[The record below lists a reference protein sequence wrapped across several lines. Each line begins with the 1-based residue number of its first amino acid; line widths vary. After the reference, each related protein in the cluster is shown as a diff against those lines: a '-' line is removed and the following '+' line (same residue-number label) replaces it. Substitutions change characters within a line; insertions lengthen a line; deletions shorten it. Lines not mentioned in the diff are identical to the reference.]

1 MDIILS
7 KSTWPIIGWVCEIL
21 GWLINGIYI
30 VLEAIGIPN
39 IGVAII
45 LFTVIIYLLLTPI
58 QIKQQK
64 WSKMMTVIQPEL
76 QQIQKKYA
84 NKKDQASQM
93 KMSEETMA
101 LYQKYG
107 VSPTGSCL
115 PLLLQMPILMS
126 LYQVIY
132 HIPGYVGSVR
142 TIFSSLTE
150 QIMSVSGYSELMT
163 EFVSEN
169 AVRVYS
175 ASSFGETLTENNIYD
190 ILYVLKPSQWDKLAD
205 ISQFSGFADLISRTA
220 DDSTNV
226 NMFLAYNITE
236 SPMDL
241 LQRGIQAGSVV
252 LIILA
257 VLVPVLAWLTQW
269 LNYKLMPQAAMADES
284 KNKKQSGSMESSLR
298 MMNTFMPIF
307 SAFMCLSFSIGIGIY
322 WVAGAVVRSIQ
333 QIVVNRHM
341 KSLNIDELIAKNQ
354 EKANKKREKEGLPP
368 QRITQQA
375 RQNVRNIEFDE
386 TAGKETQSKKT
397 DVHETTAYYKENTE
411 YAPGSLAAK
420 ANMVRQFDEKNSKR
434 KK

>member
-1 MDIILS
+1 LDIILS

-21 GWLINGIYI
+21 GWLINGIY
-30 VLEAIGIPN
+30 VLLEAIGIPN
-39 IGVAII
+39 IGIAII
-45 LFTVIIYLLLTPI
+45 LFTIVIYALLTPT

-142 TIFSSLTE
+142 NIFSSLVD
-150 QIMSVSGYSELMT
+150 QIMNVSNYSDIMT
-163 EFVSEN
+163 TFVSEN
-169 AVRVYS
+169 QIRVYS
-175 ASSFGETLTENNIYD
+175 ALSETLTENNLYD

-205 ISQFSGFADLISRTA
+205 ISQFSGFSDLISRTA
-220 DDSTNV
+220 GGSTNV

-241 LQRGIQAGSVV
+241 LQRGMQAGSVV
-252 LIILA
+252 MIILA
-257 VLVPVLAWLTQW
+257 VLVPVLAWFTQW
-269 LNYKLMPQAAMADES
+269 LNYKLMPQSAMADD
-284 KNKKQSGSMESSLR
+284 KKKKGSMESSMR
-298 MMNTFMPIF
+298 MMNTMMPIF
-307 SAFMCLSFSIGIGIY
+307 SAVMCMTFSIGIGIY
-322 WVAGAVVRSIQ
+322 WIAGAMVRSIQ
-333 QIVVNRHM
+333 QIVINRHM
-341 KSLNIDELIAKNQ
+341 KAINIDELIAKNQ
-354 EKANKKREKEGLPP
+354 EKANKKREKAGLPP
-368 QRITQQA
+368 QKITQQA
-375 RQNVRNIEFDE
+375 RQNVRNIDFEE
-386 TAGKETQSKKT
+386 RAEKETQKNKQNVS
-397 DVHETTAYYKENTE
+397 ETTAYYKENTE

-420 ANMVRQFDEKNSKR
+420 ANMVRQFDEKNKR

>member
-21 GWLINGIYI
+21 GWLINGIY
-30 VLEAIGIPN
+30 VLLEAIGIPN
-39 IGVAII
+39 IGIAII
-45 LFTVIIYLLLTPI
+45 LFTIVIYALLTPT

-93 KMSEETMA
+93 KMNEETMA

-132 HIPGYVGSVR
+132 YIPGYVGSVR
-142 TIFSSLTE
+142 NIFSSLAD
-150 QIMSVSGYSELMT
+150 QIMNVSNYSDILKTFVENNNIRVFASV
-163 EFVSEN
+163 
-169 AVRVYS
+169 
-175 ASSFGETLTENNIYD
+175 GETLTENNIYD

-205 ISQFSGFADLISRTA
+205 ISQFSGLSDLIARTA
-220 DDSTNV
+220 EDSASV
-226 NMFLAYNITE
+226 NMFLSYNITE

-241 LQRGIQAGSVV
+241 LQRGLQAGSVV
-252 LIILA
+252 MIILA
-257 VLVPVLAWLTQW
+257 VLVPVLAWFTQW
-269 LNYKLMPQAAMADES
+269 LNYKLMPQSAMADD
-284 KNKKQSGSMESSLR
+284 KKKKGGMEASLR
-298 MMNTFMPIF
+298 MMNTYMPIV

-322 WVAGAVVRSIQ
+322 WITGALLRSIQ
-333 QIVVNRHM
+333 QIVINRHM
-341 KSLNIDELIAKNQ
+341 KAIDIDELIAKNQ
-354 EKANKKREKEGLPP
+354 EKANKKREKAGLPP
-368 QRITQQA
+368 QKITQQA
-375 RQNVRNIEFDE
+375 RQNVRNIEFE
-386 TAGKETQSKKT
+386 ERAEKETQKNQPNVS
-397 DVHETTAYYKENTE
+397 ETTAYYKENTE

-420 ANMVRQFDEKNSKR
+420 ANMVRQCDEKNKR

>member
-21 GWLINGIYI
+21 GWLINGIY
-30 VLEAIGIPN
+30 VLLEAIGIPN
-39 IGVAII
+39 IGIAII
-45 LFTVIIYLLLTPI
+45 LFTIVIYALLTPT

-93 KMSEETMA
+93 KMNEETMA

-132 HIPGYVGSVR
+132 YIPGYVGSVR
-142 TIFSSLTE
+142 NIFSSLAD
-150 QIMSVSGYSELMT
+150 QIMNVSNYSDILRT
-163 EFVSEN
+163 FVESN
-169 AVRVYS
+169 QIRVYS
-175 ASSFGETLTENNIYD
+175 SLGETITENNIYD

-205 ISQFSGFADLISRTA
+205 ISQFSGLSDLIARTA
-220 DDSTNV
+220 EDSASV
-226 NMFLAYNITE
+226 NMFLSYNITE

-241 LQRGIQAGSVV
+241 LQRGMQAGSVV
-252 LIILA
+252 MIILA
-257 VLVPVLAWLTQW
+257 VLVPVLAWFTQW
-269 LNYKLMPQAAMADES
+269 LNYKLMPQSAMADD
-284 KNKKQSGSMESSLR
+284 KKKKGGMEASLR
-298 MMNTFMPIF
+298 MMNTYMPIV

-322 WVAGAVVRSIQ
+322 WITGALLRSIQ
-333 QIVVNRHM
+333 QIVINRHM
-341 KSLNIDELIAKNQ
+341 KAIDIDELIAKNQ
-354 EKANKKREKEGLPP
+354 EKANKKREKAGLPP
-368 QRITQQA
+368 QKITQQA
-375 RQNVRNIEFDE
+375 RQNVRNIEFE
-386 TAGKETQSKKT
+386 ERAEKETQKNQPNVS
-397 DVHETTAYYKENTE
+397 ETTAYYRENTE

-420 ANMVRQFDEKNSKR
+420 ANMVRQFDEKNKR

>member
-21 GWLINGIYI
+21 GWLINGIY
-30 VLEAIGIPN
+30 VLLEAIGIPN
-39 IGVAII
+39 IGIAII
-45 LFTVIIYLLLTPI
+45 LFTIVIYALLTPT

-93 KMSEETMA
+93 KMNEETMA

-132 HIPGYVGSVR
+132 YIPGYVGSVR
-142 TIFSSLTE
+142 NIFNSLAD
-150 QIMSVSGYSELMT
+150 QIMNVSNYSDILRT
-163 EFVSEN
+163 FVESN
-169 AVRVYS
+169 QIRVYS
-175 ASSFGETLTENNIYD
+175 SLGETITENNIYD

-205 ISQFSGFADLISRTA
+205 ISQFSGLSDLIARTA
-220 DDSTNV
+220 EDSASV
-226 NMFLAYNITE
+226 NMFLSYNITE

-241 LQRGIQAGSVV
+241 LQRGMQAGSVV
-252 LIILA
+252 MIILA
-257 VLVPVLAWLTQW
+257 VLVPVLAWFTQW
-269 LNYKLMPQAAMADES
+269 LNYKLMPQSAMADD
-284 KNKKQSGSMESSLR
+284 KNKKGNMESSMR
-298 MMNTFMPIF
+298 MMNTFMPVV

-322 WVAGAVVRSIQ
+322 WITGAVVRSIQ
-333 QIVVNRHM
+333 QIVINRHM
-341 KSLNIDELIAKNQ
+341 KAIDIDELIAKNQ
-354 EKANKKREKEGLPP
+354 EKANKKREKAGLPP
-368 QRITQQA
+368 QKITQQA
-375 RQNVRNIEFDE
+375 RQNVRNIEFE
-386 TAGKETQSKKT
+386 ERAEKETQKNQPNVS
-397 DVHETTAYYKENTE
+397 ETTAYYKENTE

-420 ANMVRQFDEKNSKR
+420 ANMVRQFDEKNKR

>member
-21 GWLINGIYI
+21 GWLINGIY
-30 VLEAIGIPN
+30 VLLEAIGIPN
-39 IGVAII
+39 IGIAII
-45 LFTVIIYLLLTPI
+45 LFTIVIYALLTPT

-93 KMSEETMA
+93 KMNEETMA

-132 HIPGYVGSVR
+132 YIPGYVGSVR
-142 TIFSSLTE
+142 NIFSSLAD
-150 QIMSVSGYSELMT
+150 QIMNVSNYSDILKTFVENNNIRVFASV
-163 EFVSEN
+163 
-169 AVRVYS
+169 
-175 ASSFGETLTENNIYD
+175 GETLTENNIYD

-205 ISQFSGFADLISRTA
+205 ISQFSGLSDLIARTA
-220 DDSTNV
+220 EDSASV
-226 NMFLAYNITE
+226 NMFLSYNITE

-241 LQRGIQAGSVV
+241 LQRGLQAGSVV
-252 LIILA
+252 MIILA
-257 VLVPVLAWLTQW
+257 VLVPVLAWFTQW
-269 LNYKLMPQAAMADES
+269 LNYKLMPQSAMAED
-284 KNKKQSGSMESSLR
+284 KKKKGGMEASLR
-298 MMNTFMPIF
+298 MMNTYMPIV

-322 WVAGAVVRSIQ
+322 WITGALLRSIQ
-333 QIVVNRHM
+333 QIVINRHM
-341 KSLNIDELIAKNQ
+341 KAIDIDELIAKNQ
-354 EKANKKREKEGLPP
+354 EKANKKREKAGLPP
-368 QRITQQA
+368 QKITQQA
-375 RQNVRNIEFDE
+375 RQNVRNIEFE
-386 TAGKETQSKKT
+386 ERAEKETQKNQPNVS
-397 DVHETTAYYKENTE
+397 ETTAYYKENTE

-420 ANMVRQFDEKNSKR
+420 ANMVRQFDEKNKR

>member
-21 GWLINGIYI
+21 GWLINGIY
-30 VLEAIGIPN
+30 VLLEAIGIPN
-39 IGVAII
+39 IGIAII
-45 LFTVIIYLLLTPI
+45 LFTIVIYALLTPT

-93 KMSEETMA
+93 KMNEETMA

-132 HIPGYVGSVR
+132 YIPGYVGSVR
-142 TIFSSLTE
+142 NIFSSLAD
-150 QIMSVSGYSELMT
+150 QIMNVSNYSDILRT
-163 EFVSEN
+163 FVESN
-169 AVRVYS
+169 QIRVYS
-175 ASSFGETLTENNIYD
+175 SLGETITENNIYD

-205 ISQFSGFADLISRTA
+205 ISQFSGLSDLIARTA
-220 DDSTNV
+220 EDSASV
-226 NMFLAYNITE
+226 NMFLSYNITE

-241 LQRGIQAGSVV
+241 LQRGMQAGSVV
-252 LIILA
+252 MIILA
-257 VLVPVLAWLTQW
+257 VLVPVLAWFTQW
-269 LNYKLMPQAAMADES
+269 LNYKLMPQSAMADD
-284 KNKKQSGSMESSLR
+284 KNKKGNMESSMR
-298 MMNTFMPIF
+298 MMNTFMPVV

-322 WVAGAVVRSIQ
+322 WITGAVVRSIQ
-333 QIVVNRHM
+333 QIVINLHM
-341 KSLNIDELIAKNQ
+341 KAIDIDELIAKNQ
-354 EKANKKREKEGLPP
+354 EKANKKREKAGLPP
-368 QRITQQA
+368 QKITQQA
-375 RQNVRNIEFDE
+375 RQNVRNIEFE
-386 TAGKETQSKKT
+386 ERAEKETQKNQPNVS
-397 DVHETTAYYKENTE
+397 ETTAYYRENTE

-420 ANMVRQFDEKNSKR
+420 ANMVRQFDEKNKR

>member
-45 LFTVIIYLLLTPI
+45 LFTIIIYLLLTPI

-132 HIPGYVGSVR
+132 YIPGYVGSVR
-142 TIFSSLTE
+142 NIFSSLAD
-150 QIMSVSGYSELMT
+150 QIMNVSNYSDILKTFVENNNIRVFASV
-163 EFVSEN
+163 
-169 AVRVYS
+169 
-175 ASSFGETLTENNIYD
+175 GETLTENNIYD

-205 ISQFSGFADLISRTA
+205 ISQFSGLSDLIARTA
-220 DDSTNV
+220 EDSASV
-226 NMFLAYNITE
+226 NMFLSYNITE

-241 LQRGIQAGSVV
+241 LQRGLQAGSVV
-252 LIILA
+252 MIILA
-257 VLVPVLAWLTQW
+257 VLVPVLAWFTQW
-269 LNYKLMPQAAMADES
+269 LNYKLMPQSAMADD
-284 KNKKQSGSMESSLR
+284 KKKKGGMEASLR
-298 MMNTFMPIF
+298 MMNTYMPIV

-322 WVAGAVVRSIQ
+322 WITGALLRSIQ
-333 QIVVNRHM
+333 QIVINRHM
-341 KSLNIDELIAKNQ
+341 KAIDIDELIAKNQ
-354 EKANKKREKEGLPP
+354 EKANKKREKAGLPP
-368 QRITQQA
+368 QKITQQA
-375 RQNVRNIEFDE
+375 RQNVRNIEFE
-386 TAGKETQSKKT
+386 ERTEKETQKNQPNVS
-397 DVHETTAYYKENTE
+397 ETTAYYKENTE

-420 ANMVRQFDEKNSKR
+420 ANMVRQFDEKNKR

>member
-1 MDIILS
+1 MNIILS

-21 GWLINGIYI
+21 GWLINGIY
-30 VLEAIGIPN
+30 VLLEAIGIPN
-39 IGVAII
+39 IGIAII
-45 LFTVIIYLLLTPI
+45 LFTIVIYALLTPT

-93 KMSEETMA
+93 KMNEETMA

-132 HIPGYVGSVR
+132 YIPGYVGSVR
-142 TIFSSLTE
+142 NIFSSLAD
-150 QIMSVSGYSELMT
+150 QIMNVSNYSDILKTFVENNNIRVFASV
-163 EFVSEN
+163 
-169 AVRVYS
+169 
-175 ASSFGETLTENNIYD
+175 GETLTENNIYD

-205 ISQFSGFADLISRTA
+205 ISQFSGLSDLIARTA
-220 DDSTNV
+220 EDSASV
-226 NMFLAYNITE
+226 NMFLSYNITE

-241 LQRGIQAGSVV
+241 LQRGLQAGSVV
-252 LIILA
+252 MIILA
-257 VLVPVLAWLTQW
+257 VLVPVLAWFTQW
-269 LNYKLMPQAAMADES
+269 LNYKLMPQSAMADD
-284 KNKKQSGSMESSLR
+284 KKKKGGMEASLR
-298 MMNTFMPIF
+298 MMNTYMPIV

-322 WVAGAVVRSIQ
+322 WITGALLRSIQ
-333 QIVVNRHM
+333 QIVINRHM
-341 KSLNIDELIAKNQ
+341 KAIDIDELIAKNQ
-354 EKANKKREKEGLPP
+354 EKANKKREKAGLPP
-368 QRITQQA
+368 QKITQQA
-375 RQNVRNIEFDE
+375 RQNVRNIEFE
-386 TAGKETQSKKT
+386 ERTEKETQKNQPNVS
-397 DVHETTAYYKENTE
+397 ETTAYYKENTE

-420 ANMVRQFDEKNSKR
+420 ANMVRQFDEKNKR

>member
-21 GWLINGIYI
+21 GWLINGIY
-30 VLEAIGIPN
+30 VLLEAIGIPN
-39 IGVAII
+39 IGIAII
-45 LFTVIIYLLLTPI
+45 LFTIVIYALLTPT

-93 KMSEETMA
+93 KMNEETMA

-132 HIPGYVGSVR
+132 YIPGYVGSVR
-142 TIFSSLTE
+142 NIFSSLAD
-150 QIMSVSGYSELMT
+150 QIMNVSNYSDILKTFVENNNIRVFASV
-163 EFVSEN
+163 
-169 AVRVYS
+169 
-175 ASSFGETLTENNIYD
+175 GETLTENNIYD

-205 ISQFSGFADLISRTA
+205 ISQFSGLSDLIARTA
-220 DDSTNV
+220 EDSASV
-226 NMFLAYNITE
+226 NMFLSYNITE

-241 LQRGIQAGSVV
+241 LQRGLQAGSVV
-252 LIILA
+252 MIILA
-257 VLVPVLAWLTQW
+257 VLVPVLAWFTQW
-269 LNYKLMPQAAMADES
+269 LNYKLMPQSAMEDD
-284 KNKKQSGSMESSLR
+284 KKKKGGMEASLR
-298 MMNTFMPIF
+298 MMNTYMPIV

-322 WVAGAVVRSIQ
+322 WITGALLRSIQ
-333 QIVVNRHM
+333 QIVINRHM
-341 KSLNIDELIAKNQ
+341 KAIDIDELIAKNQ
-354 EKANKKREKEGLPP
+354 EKANKKREKAGLPP
-368 QRITQQA
+368 QKITQQA
-375 RQNVRNIEFDE
+375 RQNVRNIEFE
-386 TAGKETQSKKT
+386 ERAEKETQKNQPNVS
-397 DVHETTAYYKENTE
+397 ETTAYYKENTE

-420 ANMVRQFDEKNSKR
+420 ANMVRQFDEKNKR

>member
-21 GWLINGIYI
+21 GWLINGIY
-30 VLEAIGIPN
+30 VLLEAIGIPN
-39 IGVAII
+39 IGIAII
-45 LFTVIIYLLLTPI
+45 LFTIVIYALLTPT

-93 KMSEETMA
+93 KMNEETMA

-132 HIPGYVGSVR
+132 YIPGYVGSVR
-142 TIFSSLTE
+142 NIFSSLAD
-150 QIMSVSGYSELMT
+150 QIMNVSNYSDILKTFVENNNIRVFASV
-163 EFVSEN
+163 
-169 AVRVYS
+169 
-175 ASSFGETLTENNIYD
+175 GETLTENNIYD

-205 ISQFSGFADLISRTA
+205 ISQFSGLSDLIARTA
-220 DDSTNV
+220 EDSASV
-226 NMFLAYNITE
+226 NMFLSYNITE

-241 LQRGIQAGSVV
+241 LQRGLQAGSVV
-252 LIILA
+252 MIILA
-257 VLVPVLAWLTQW
+257 VLVPVLAWFTQW
-269 LNYKLMPQAAMADES
+269 LNYKLMPQSAMADD
-284 KNKKQSGSMESSLR
+284 KKKKGGMEASLR
-298 MMNTFMPIF
+298 MMNTYMPIV

-322 WVAGAVVRSIQ
+322 WITGALLRSIQ
-333 QIVVNRHM
+333 QIVINRHM
-341 KSLNIDELIAKNQ
+341 KAIDIDELIAKNQ
-354 EKANKKREKEGLPP
+354 EKANKKREKAGLPP
-368 QRITQQA
+368 QKITQQA
-375 RQNVRNIEFDE
+375 RQNVRNIEFE
-386 TAGKETQSKKT
+386 ERAEKETQKNQPNVS
-397 DVHETTAYYKENTE
+397 ETTAYYKENTE

-420 ANMVRQFDEKNSKR
+420 ANMVRQFDEKNQR

>member
-21 GWLINGIYI
+21 GWLINGIY
-30 VLEAIGIPN
+30 VLLEAIGIPN
-39 IGVAII
+39 IGIAII
-45 LFTVIIYLLLTPI
+45 LFTIVIYALLTPT

-93 KMSEETMA
+93 KMNEETMA

-132 HIPGYVGSVR
+132 YIPGYVGSVR
-142 TIFSSLTE
+142 NIFSSLAD
-150 QIMSVSGYSELMT
+150 QIMNVSNYSDILKTFVENNNIRVFASV
-163 EFVSEN
+163 
-169 AVRVYS
+169 
-175 ASSFGETLTENNIYD
+175 GETLTENNIYD

-205 ISQFSGFADLISRTA
+205 ISQFSGLSDLIARTA
-220 DDSTNV
+220 EDSASV
-226 NMFLAYNITE
+226 NMFLSYNITE

-241 LQRGIQAGSVV
+241 LQRGLQAGSVV
-252 LIILA
+252 MIILA
-257 VLVPVLAWLTQW
+257 VLVPVLAWFTQW
-269 LNYKLMPQAAMADES
+269 LNYKLMPQSAMADD
-284 KNKKQSGSMESSLR
+284 KKKKGGMEASLR
-298 MMNTFMPIF
+298 MMNTYMPIV

-322 WVAGAVVRSIQ
+322 WITGALLRSIK
-333 QIVVNRHM
+333 QIVINRHM
-341 KSLNIDELIAKNQ
+341 KAIDIDELIAKNQ
-354 EKANKKREKEGLPP
+354 EKANKKREKAGLPP
-368 QRITQQA
+368 QKITQQA
-375 RQNVRNIEFDE
+375 RQNVRNIEFE
-386 TAGKETQSKKT
+386 ERAEKETQKNQPNVS
-397 DVHETTAYYKENTE
+397 ETTAYYKENTE

-420 ANMVRQFDEKNSKR
+420 ANMVRQFDEKNKR

>member
-21 GWLINGIYI
+21 GWLINGIY
-30 VLEAIGIPN
+30 VLLEAIGIPN
-39 IGVAII
+39 IGIAII
-45 LFTVIIYLLLTPI
+45 LFTIVIYALLTPT

-93 KMSEETMA
+93 KMNEETMA

-132 HIPGYVGSVR
+132 YIPGYVGSVR
-142 TIFSSLTE
+142 NIFSSLAD
-150 QIMSVSGYSELMT
+150 QIMNVSNYSDILKTFVENNNIRVFASV
-163 EFVSEN
+163 
-169 AVRVYS
+169 
-175 ASSFGETLTENNIYD
+175 GETLTENNIYD

-205 ISQFSGFADLISRTA
+205 ISQFSGLSDLIARTA
-220 DDSTNV
+220 EDSASV
-226 NMFLAYNITE
+226 NMFLSYNITE

-241 LQRGIQAGSVV
+241 LQRGLQAGSVV
-252 LIILA
+252 MIILA
-257 VLVPVLAWLTQW
+257 VLVPVLAWFTQW
-269 LNYKLMPQAAMADES
+269 LNYKLMPQSAMADD
-284 KNKKQSGSMESSLR
+284 KKKKGGMEASLR
-298 MMNTFMPIF
+298 MMNTYMPIV

-322 WVAGAVVRSIQ
+322 WITGALLRSIQ
-333 QIVVNRHM
+333 QIVINRHM
-341 KSLNIDELIAKNQ
+341 KAIDIDELIAKNQ
-354 EKANKKREKEGLPP
+354 EKADKKREKAGLPP
-368 QRITQQA
+368 QKITQQA
-375 RQNVRNIEFDE
+375 RQNVRNIEFE
-386 TAGKETQSKKT
+386 ERAEKETQKNQPNVS
-397 DVHETTAYYKENTE
+397 ETTAYYKENTE

-420 ANMVRQFDEKNSKR
+420 ANMVRQFDEKNKR

>member
-21 GWLINGIYI
+21 GWLINGIY
-30 VLEAIGIPN
+30 VLLEAIGIPN
-39 IGVAII
+39 IGIAII
-45 LFTVIIYLLLTPI
+45 LFTIVIYALLTPT

-93 KMSEETMA
+93 KMNEETMA

-132 HIPGYVGSVR
+132 YIPGYVGSVR
-142 TIFSSLTE
+142 NIFNSLAD
-150 QIMSVSGYSELMT
+150 QIMNVSNYSDILKTFVENNNIRVFASV
-163 EFVSEN
+163 
-169 AVRVYS
+169 
-175 ASSFGETLTENNIYD
+175 GETLTENNIYD

-205 ISQFSGFADLISRTA
+205 ISQFSGLSDLIARTA
-220 DDSTNV
+220 EDSASV
-226 NMFLAYNITE
+226 NMFLSYNITE

-241 LQRGIQAGSVV
+241 LQRGMQAGSVV
-252 LIILA
+252 MIILA
-257 VLVPVLAWLTQW
+257 VLVPVLAWFTQW
-269 LNYKLMPQAAMADES
+269 LNYKLMPQSAMADD
-284 KNKKQSGSMESSLR
+284 KNKKGNMESSMR
-298 MMNTFMPIF
+298 MMNTFMPVV

-322 WVAGAVVRSIQ
+322 WITGAVVRSIQ
-333 QIVVNRHM
+333 QIVINRHM
-341 KSLNIDELIAKNQ
+341 KAIDIDELIAKNQ
-354 EKANKKREKEGLPP
+354 EKANKKREKAGLPP
-368 QRITQQA
+368 QKITQQA
-375 RQNVRNIEFDE
+375 RQNVRNIEFE
-386 TAGKETQSKKT
+386 ERAEKETQKNQPNVS
-397 DVHETTAYYKENTE
+397 ETTAYYKENTE

-420 ANMVRQFDEKNSKR
+420 ANMVRQFDEKNKR

>member
-21 GWLINGIYI
+21 GWLINGIY
-30 VLEAIGIPN
+30 VLLEAIGIPN
-39 IGVAII
+39 IGIAII
-45 LFTVIIYLLLTPI
+45 LFTIVIYALLTPT

-93 KMSEETMA
+93 KMNEETMA

-126 LYQVIY
+126 LYQVSY
-132 HIPGYVGSVR
+132 YIPGYVGSVR
-142 TIFSSLTE
+142 NIFSSLAD
-150 QIMSVSGYSELMT
+150 QIMNVSNYSDILKTFVENNNIRVFASV
-163 EFVSEN
+163 
-169 AVRVYS
+169 
-175 ASSFGETLTENNIYD
+175 GETLTENNIYD

-205 ISQFSGFADLISRTA
+205 ISQFSGLSDLIARTA
-220 DDSTNV
+220 EDSASV
-226 NMFLAYNITE
+226 NMFLSYNITE

-241 LQRGIQAGSVV
+241 LQRGLQAGSVV
-252 LIILA
+252 MIILA
-257 VLVPVLAWLTQW
+257 VLVPVLAWFTQW
-269 LNYKLMPQAAMADES
+269 LNYKLMPQSAMADD
-284 KNKKQSGSMESSLR
+284 KKKKGGMEASLR
-298 MMNTFMPIF
+298 MMNTYMPIV

-322 WVAGAVVRSIQ
+322 WITGALLRSIQ
-333 QIVVNRHM
+333 QIVINRHM
-341 KSLNIDELIAKNQ
+341 KAIDIDELIAKNQ
-354 EKANKKREKEGLPP
+354 EKANKKREKAGLPP
-368 QRITQQA
+368 QKITQQA
-375 RQNVRNIEFDE
+375 RQNVRNIEFE
-386 TAGKETQSKKT
+386 ERAEKETQKNQPNVS
-397 DVHETTAYYKENTE
+397 ETTAYYKENTE

-420 ANMVRQFDEKNSKR
+420 ANMVRQFDEKNKR

>member
-21 GWLINGIYI
+21 GWLINGIY
-30 VLEAIGIPN
+30 VLLEAIGIPN
-39 IGVAII
+39 IGIAII
-45 LFTVIIYLLLTPI
+45 LFTIVIYALLTPT

-93 KMSEETMA
+93 KMNEETMA

-132 HIPGYVGSVR
+132 YIPGYVGSVR
-142 TIFSSLTE
+142 NIFSSLAD
-150 QIMSVSGYSELMT
+150 QIMNVSNYSDILRT
-163 EFVSEN
+163 FVESN
-169 AVRVYS
+169 QIRVYS
-175 ASSFGETLTENNIYD
+175 SLGETITENNIYD

-205 ISQFSGFADLISRTA
+205 ISQFSGLSDLIARTA
-220 DDSTNV
+220 EDSASV
-226 NMFLAYNITE
+226 NMFLSYNITE

-241 LQRGIQAGSVV
+241 LQRGLQAGSVV
-252 LIILA
+252 MIILA
-257 VLVPVLAWLTQW
+257 VLVPVLAWFTQW
-269 LNYKLMPQAAMADES
+269 LNYKLMPQSAMADD
-284 KNKKQSGSMESSLR
+284 KNKKGNMESSMR
-298 MMNTFMPIF
+298 MMNTFMPVV

-322 WVAGAVVRSIQ
+322 WITGAVVRSIQ
-333 QIVVNRHM
+333 QIVINRHM
-341 KSLNIDELIAKNQ
+341 KAIDIDELIAKNQ
-354 EKANKKREKEGLPP
+354 EKANKKREKAGLPP
-368 QRITQQA
+368 QKITQQA
-375 RQNVRNIEFDE
+375 RQNVRNIEFE
-386 TAGKETQSKKT
+386 ERAEKETQKNQPNVS
-397 DVHETTAYYKENTE
+397 DTTAYYKENTE

-420 ANMVRQFDEKNSKR
+420 ANMVRQFDEKNKR

>member
-21 GWLINGIYI
+21 GWLINGIY
-30 VLEAIGIPN
+30 VLLEAIGIPN
-39 IGVAII
+39 IGIAII
-45 LFTVIIYLLLTPI
+45 LFTIVIYALLTPT

-93 KMSEETMA
+93 KMNEETMA

-132 HIPGYVGSVR
+132 YIPGYVGSVR
-142 TIFSSLTE
+142 NIFSSLAD
-150 QIMSVSGYSELMT
+150 QIMNVSNYSDILKTFVENNNIRVFASV
-163 EFVSEN
+163 
-169 AVRVYS
+169 
-175 ASSFGETLTENNIYD
+175 GETLTENNIYD

-205 ISQFSGFADLISRTA
+205 ISQFSGLSDLIARTA
-220 DDSTNV
+220 EDSASV
-226 NMFLAYNITE
+226 NMFLSYNITE

-241 LQRGIQAGSVV
+241 LQRGLQAGSVV
-252 LIILA
+252 MIILA
-257 VLVPVLAWLTQW
+257 VLVPVLAWFTQW
-269 LNYKLMPQAAMADES
+269 LNYKLMPQSAMADD
-284 KNKKQSGSMESSLR
+284 KKKKGGMEASLR
-298 MMNTFMPIF
+298 MMNTYMPIV

-322 WVAGAVVRSIQ
+322 WITGALLRSIQ
-333 QIVVNRHM
+333 QIVINRHM
-341 KSLNIDELIAKNQ
+341 KAIDIDELIAKNQ
-354 EKANKKREKEGLPP
+354 EKANKKREKAGLPP
-368 QRITQQA
+368 QKITQQA
-375 RQNVRNIEFDE
+375 RQNVRNIEFE
-386 TAGKETQSKKT
+386 ERAEKETQKNQPNVS
-397 DVHETTAYYKENTE
+397 ETTAYYKENTE

>member
-1 MDIILS
+1 LDIILS

-21 GWLINGIYI
+21 GWLINGIY
-30 VLEAIGIPN
+30 VLLEAIGIPN
-39 IGVAII
+39 IGIAII
-45 LFTVIIYLLLTPI
+45 LFTIVIYALLTPT

-93 KMSEETMA
+93 KMNEETMA

-132 HIPGYVGSVR
+132 YIPGYVGSVR
-142 TIFSSLTE
+142 NIFSSLAD
-150 QIMSVSGYSELMT
+150 QIMNVSNYSDILKTFVENNNIRVFASV
-163 EFVSEN
+163 
-169 AVRVYS
+169 
-175 ASSFGETLTENNIYD
+175 GETLTENNIYD

-205 ISQFSGFADLISRTA
+205 ISQFSGLSDLIARTA
-220 DDSTNV
+220 EDSASV
-226 NMFLAYNITE
+226 NMFLSYNITE

-241 LQRGIQAGSVV
+241 LQRGLQAGSVV
-252 LIILA
+252 MIILA
-257 VLVPVLAWLTQW
+257 VLVPVLAWFTQW
-269 LNYKLMPQAAMADES
+269 LNYKLMPQSAMADD
-284 KNKKQSGSMESSLR
+284 KKKKGGMEASLR
-298 MMNTFMPIF
+298 MMNTYMPIV

-322 WVAGAVVRSIQ
+322 WITGALLRSIQ
-333 QIVVNRHM
+333 QIVINRHM
-341 KSLNIDELIAKNQ
+341 KAIDIDELIAKNQ
-354 EKANKKREKEGLPP
+354 EKANKKREKAGLPP
-368 QRITQQA
+368 QKITQQA
-375 RQNVRNIEFDE
+375 RQNVRNIEFE
-386 TAGKETQSKKT
+386 ERAEKETQKNQPNVS
-397 DVHETTAYYKENTE
+397 ETTAYYKENTE

-420 ANMVRQFDEKNSKR
+420 ANMVRQFDEKNKR

>member
-21 GWLINGIYI
+21 GWLINGIY
-30 VLEAIGIPN
+30 VLLEAIGIPN
-39 IGVAII
+39 IGIAII
-45 LFTVIIYLLLTPI
+45 LFTIVIYALLTPT

-93 KMSEETMA
+93 KMNEETMA

-132 HIPGYVGSVR
+132 YIPGYVGSVR
-142 TIFSSLTE
+142 NIFSSLAD
-150 QIMSVSGYSELMT
+150 QIMNVSNYSDILKT
-163 EFVSEN
+163 FVEN
-169 AVRVYS
+169 NKIHVFA
-175 ASSFGETLTENNIYD
+175 SFGETLTENNIYD

-205 ISQFSGFADLISRTA
+205 ISQFSGLSDLIARTA
-220 DDSTNV
+220 EDSASV
-226 NMFLAYNITE
+226 NMFLSYNITE

-241 LQRGIQAGSVV
+241 LQRGLQAGSVV
-252 LIILA
+252 MIILA
-257 VLVPVLAWLTQW
+257 VLVPVLAWFTQW
-269 LNYKLMPQAAMADES
+269 LNYKLMPQSAMADD
-284 KNKKQSGSMESSLR
+284 KKKKGGMEASLR
-298 MMNTFMPIF
+298 MMNTYMPIV

-322 WVAGAVVRSIQ
+322 WITGALLRSIQ
-333 QIVVNRHM
+333 QIVINRHM
-341 KSLNIDELIAKNQ
+341 KAIDIDELIAKNQ
-354 EKANKKREKEGLPP
+354 EKANKKREKAGLSP
-368 QRITQQA
+368 QKITQQA
-375 RQNVRNIEFDE
+375 RQNVRNIEFE
-386 TAGKETQSKKT
+386 ERAEKETQKNQPNVS
-397 DVHETTAYYKENTE
+397 ETTAYYKENTE

-420 ANMVRQFDEKNSKR
+420 ANMVRQFDEKNKR

>member
-21 GWLINGIYI
+21 GWLINGIY
-30 VLEAIGIPN
+30 VLLEAIGIPN
-39 IGVAII
+39 IGIAII
-45 LFTVIIYLLLTPI
+45 LFTIVIYALLTPT

-93 KMSEETMA
+93 KMNEETMA

-132 HIPGYVGSVR
+132 YIPGYVGSVR
-142 TIFSSLTE
+142 NIFSSLAD
-150 QIMSVSGYSELMT
+150 QIMNVSNYSDIVKTFVENNNIRVFASV
-163 EFVSEN
+163 
-169 AVRVYS
+169 
-175 ASSFGETLTENNIYD
+175 GETLTENNIYD

-205 ISQFSGFADLISRTA
+205 ISQFSGLSDLIARTA
-220 DDSTNV
+220 EDSASV
-226 NMFLAYNITE
+226 NMFLSYNITE

-241 LQRGIQAGSVV
+241 LQRGLQAGSVV
-252 LIILA
+252 MIILA
-257 VLVPVLAWLTQW
+257 VLVPVLAWFTQW
-269 LNYKLMPQAAMADES
+269 LNYKLMPQSAMADD
-284 KNKKQSGSMESSLR
+284 KKKKGGMEASLR
-298 MMNTFMPIF
+298 MMNTYMPIV

-322 WVAGAVVRSIQ
+322 WITGALLRSIQ
-333 QIVVNRHM
+333 QIVINRHM
-341 KSLNIDELIAKNQ
+341 KAIDIDELIAKNQ
-354 EKANKKREKEGLPP
+354 EKANKKREKAGLPP
-368 QRITQQA
+368 QKITQQA
-375 RQNVRNIEFDE
+375 RQNVRNIEFE
-386 TAGKETQSKKT
+386 ERAEKETQKNQPNVS
-397 DVHETTAYYKENTE
+397 ETTAYYKENTE

-420 ANMVRQFDEKNSKR
+420 ANMVRQFDEKNKR

>member
-21 GWLINGIYI
+21 GWLINGIY
-30 VLEAIGIPN
+30 VLLEAIGIPN
-39 IGVAII
+39 IGIAII
-45 LFTVIIYLLLTPI
+45 LFTIVIYALLTPT

-93 KMSEETMA
+93 KMNEETMA

-132 HIPGYVGSVR
+132 YIPGYVGSVR
-142 TIFSSLTE
+142 NIFSSLAD
-150 QIMSVSGYSELMT
+150 QIMNVSNYSDILRT
-163 EFVSEN
+163 FVESN
-169 AVRVYS
+169 QIRVYS
-175 ASSFGETLTENNIYD
+175 SLGETITENNIYD

-205 ISQFSGFADLISRTA
+205 ISQFSGLSDLIARTA
-220 DDSTNV
+220 EDSASV
-226 NMFLAYNITE
+226 NMFLSYNITE

-241 LQRGIQAGSVV
+241 LQRGMQAGSVV
-252 LIILA
+252 MIILA
-257 VLVPVLAWLTQW
+257 VLVPVLAWFTQW
-269 LNYKLMPQAAMADES
+269 LNYKLMPQSAMADD
-284 KNKKQSGSMESSLR
+284 KNKKGNMESSMR
-298 MMNTFMPIF
+298 MMNTFMPVV

-322 WVAGAVVRSIQ
+322 WITGAVVRSIQ
-333 QIVVNRHM
+333 QIVINRHM
-341 KSLNIDELIAKNQ
+341 KAIDIDELIAKNQ
-354 EKANKKREKEGLPP
+354 EKANKKREIAGLPP
-368 QRITQQA
+368 QKITQQA
-375 RQNVRNIEFDE
+375 RQNVRNIEFE
-386 TAGKETQSKKT
+386 ERAEKETQKNQPNVS
-397 DVHETTAYYKENTE
+397 ETTAYYKENTE

-420 ANMVRQFDEKNSKR
+420 ANMVRQFDEKNKR

>member
-21 GWLINGIYI
+21 GWLNNGIY
-30 VLEAIGIPN
+30 VLLEAIGIPN
-39 IGVAII
+39 IGIAII
-45 LFTVIIYLLLTPI
+45 LFTIVIYALLTPT

-93 KMSEETMA
+93 KMNEETMA

-132 HIPGYVGSVR
+132 YIPGYVGSVR
-142 TIFSSLTE
+142 NIFSSLAD
-150 QIMSVSGYSELMT
+150 QIMNVSNYSDILKTFVENNNIRVFASV
-163 EFVSEN
+163 
-169 AVRVYS
+169 
-175 ASSFGETLTENNIYD
+175 GETLTENNIYD

-205 ISQFSGFADLISRTA
+205 ISQFSGLSDLIARTA
-220 DDSTNV
+220 EDSASV
-226 NMFLAYNITE
+226 NMFLSYNITE

-241 LQRGIQAGSVV
+241 LQRGLQAGSVV
-252 LIILA
+252 MIILA
-257 VLVPVLAWLTQW
+257 VLVPVLAWFTQW
-269 LNYKLMPQAAMADES
+269 LNYKLMPQSAMADD
-284 KNKKQSGSMESSLR
+284 KKKKGGMEASLR
-298 MMNTFMPIF
+298 MMNTYMPIV

-322 WVAGAVVRSIQ
+322 WITGALLRSIQ
-333 QIVVNRHM
+333 QIVINRHM
-341 KSLNIDELIAKNQ
+341 KAIDIDELIAKNQ
-354 EKANKKREKEGLPP
+354 EKANKKREKAGLPP
-368 QRITQQA
+368 QKITQQA
-375 RQNVRNIEFDE
+375 RQNVRNIEFE
-386 TAGKETQSKKT
+386 ERAEKETQKNQPNVS
-397 DVHETTAYYKENTE
+397 ETTAYYRENTE

-420 ANMVRQFDEKNSKR
+420 ANMVRQFDEKNKR

>member
-21 GWLINGIYI
+21 GWLINGIY
-30 VLEAIGIPN
+30 VLLEAIGIPN
-39 IGVAII
+39 IGIAII
-45 LFTVIIYLLLTPI
+45 LFTIVIYALLTPT

-93 KMSEETMA
+93 KMNEETMA

-132 HIPGYVGSVR
+132 YIPGYVGSVR
-142 TIFSSLTE
+142 NIFSSLAD
-150 QIMSVSGYSELMT
+150 QIMNVSNYSDILKTFVENNNIRVFASV
-163 EFVSEN
+163 
-169 AVRVYS
+169 
-175 ASSFGETLTENNIYD
+175 GETLTENNIYD

-205 ISQFSGFADLISRTA
+205 ISQFSGLSDLIARTA
-220 DDSTNV
+220 EDSASV
-226 NMFLAYNITE
+226 NMFLSYNITE

-241 LQRGIQAGSVV
+241 LQRGLQAGSVV
-252 LIILA
+252 MIILA
-257 VLVPVLAWLTQW
+257 VLVPVLAWFTQW
-269 LNYKLMPQAAMADES
+269 LNYKLMPQSAMADD
-284 KNKKQSGSMESSLR
+284 KKKKGGMEASLR
-298 MMNTFMPIF
+298 MMNTYMPIV

-322 WVAGAVVRSIQ
+322 WITGALLRSIQ
-333 QIVVNRHM
+333 QIVINRHM
-341 KSLNIDELIAKNQ
+341 KAIDIDELIAKNQ
-354 EKANKKREKEGLPP
+354 EKANKKREKAGLPP
-368 QRITQQA
+368 QKITQQA
-375 RQNVRNIEFDE
+375 RQNVRNIEFE
-386 TAGKETQSKKT
+386 ERAEKETQKNQPNVS
-397 DVHETTAYYKENTE
+397 ETMAYYKENTE

-420 ANMVRQFDEKNSKR
+420 ANMVRQFDEKNKR

>member
-21 GWLINGIYI
+21 GWLINGIY
-30 VLEAIGIPN
+30 VLLEAIGIPN
-39 IGVAII
+39 IGIAII
-45 LFTVIIYLLLTPI
+45 LFTIVIYALLTPT

-93 KMSEETMA
+93 KMNEETMA

-132 HIPGYVGSVR
+132 YIPGYVRSVR
-142 TIFSSLTE
+142 NIFSSLAD
-150 QIMSVSGYSELMT
+150 QIMNVSNYSDILKTFVENNNIRVFASV
-163 EFVSEN
+163 
-169 AVRVYS
+169 
-175 ASSFGETLTENNIYD
+175 GETLTENNIYD

-205 ISQFSGFADLISRTA
+205 ISQFSGLSDLIARTA
-220 DDSTNV
+220 EDSASV
-226 NMFLAYNITE
+226 NMFLSYNITE

-241 LQRGIQAGSVV
+241 LQRGLQAGSVV
-252 LIILA
+252 MIILA
-257 VLVPVLAWLTQW
+257 VLVPVLAWFTQW
-269 LNYKLMPQAAMADES
+269 LNYKLMPQSAMADD
-284 KNKKQSGSMESSLR
+284 KKKKGGMEASLR
-298 MMNTFMPIF
+298 MMNTYMPIV

-322 WVAGAVVRSIQ
+322 WITGALLRSIQ
-333 QIVVNRHM
+333 QIVINRHM
-341 KSLNIDELIAKNQ
+341 KAIDIDELIAKNQ
-354 EKANKKREKEGLPP
+354 EKANKKREKAGLPP
-368 QRITQQA
+368 QKITQQA
-375 RQNVRNIEFDE
+375 RQNVRNIEFE
-386 TAGKETQSKKT
+386 ERAEKETQKNQPNVS
-397 DVHETTAYYKENTE
+397 ETTAYYKENTE

-420 ANMVRQFDEKNSKR
+420 ANMVRQFDEKNKR

>member
-30 VLEAIGIPN
+30 LLEKVGIPN
-39 IGVAII
+39 IGITII
-45 LFTVIIYLLLTPI
+45 LFTIVIYGLLTPI

-64 WSKMMTVIQPEL
+64 WSKMMAVIQPEL

-115 PLLLQMPILMS
+115 PLFLQMPILMS

-132 HIPGYVGSVR
+132 HIPGYIGSVR
-142 TIFSSLTE
+142 TIFGSLVE
-150 QIMSVSGYSELMT
+150 QIMGVANYSEILTQFIMDNKVT
-163 EFVSEN
+163 L
-169 AVRVYS
+169 YTKL
-175 ASSFGETLTENNIYD
+175 GETLTDKNIYD
-190 ILYVLKPSQWDKLAD
+190 ILYVLKPAQWTELGE
-205 ISQFSGFADLISRTA
+205 ISQFAGFTDMIAKTA
-220 DDSTNV
+220 TDSTKV

-241 LQRGIQAGSVV
+241 LRRGMDAGSAL
-252 LIILA
+252 LIFLAILI
-257 VLVPVLAWLTQW
+257 PVLAWFTQW
-269 LNYKLMPQAAMADES
+269 LNYKLMPQTAATENSNS
-284 KNKKQSGSMESSLR
+284 KAGNMESSMK
-298 MMNTFMPIF
+298 MMNTTMPIF
-307 SAFMCLSFSIGIGIY
+307 SAFMCFSFSIGIGIY
-322 WVAGAVVRSIQ
+322 WVIGAVVRSIQ
-333 QIVVNRHM
+333 QIVINRHM
-341 KSLNIDELIAKNQ
+341 KKIDLDDLIAKNQ
-354 EKANKKREKEGLPP
+354 EKMQQKREKAGLPP
-368 QRITQQA
+368 QKIMQQA
-375 RQNVRNIEFDE
+375 TQNVRNLEADKYAY
-386 TAGKETQSKKT
+386 TADKQGQA
-397 DVHETTAYYKENTE
+397 DVQETTEYYRENTE

-420 ANMVRQFDEKNSKR
+420 ANMVRQFDEKNNKR

>member
-21 GWLINGIYI
+21 GWLINGIY
-30 VLEAIGIPN
+30 VLLEAIGIPN
-39 IGVAII
+39 IGIAII
-45 LFTVIIYLLLTPI
+45 LFTIVIYALLTPT

-93 KMSEETMA
+93 KMNEETMA

-132 HIPGYVGSVR
+132 YIPGYVGSVR
-142 TIFSSLTE
+142 NIFSSLAD
-150 QIMSVSGYSELMT
+150 QIMNVSNYSDILKTFVENNNIRVFASV
-163 EFVSEN
+163 
-169 AVRVYS
+169 
-175 ASSFGETLTENNIYD
+175 GETLTENNIYD

-205 ISQFSGFADLISRTA
+205 ISQFSGLSDLITRTA
-220 DDSTNV
+220 EDSASV
-226 NMFLAYNITE
+226 NMFLSYNITE

-241 LQRGIQAGSVV
+241 LQRGLQAGSVV
-252 LIILA
+252 MIILA
-257 VLVPVLAWLTQW
+257 VLVPVLAWFTQW
-269 LNYKLMPQAAMADES
+269 LNYKLMPQSAMADD
-284 KNKKQSGSMESSLR
+284 KKKKGGMEASLR
-298 MMNTFMPIF
+298 MMNTYMPIV

-322 WVAGAVVRSIQ
+322 WITGALLRSIQ
-333 QIVVNRHM
+333 QIVINRHM
-341 KSLNIDELIAKNQ
+341 KAIDIDELIAKNQ
-354 EKANKKREKEGLPP
+354 EKANKKREKAGLPP
-368 QRITQQA
+368 QKITQQA
-375 RQNVRNIEFDE
+375 RQNVRNIEFE
-386 TAGKETQSKKT
+386 ERAEKETQKNQPNVS
-397 DVHETTAYYKENTE
+397 ETTAYYKENTE

-420 ANMVRQFDEKNSKR
+420 ANMVRQFDEKNKR

>member
-21 GWLINGIYI
+21 GWLINGIY
-30 VLEAIGIPN
+30 VLLEAIGIPN
-39 IGVAII
+39 IGIAII
-45 LFTVIIYLLLTPI
+45 LFTIVIYAMLTPT

-93 KMSEETMA
+93 KMNEETMA

-132 HIPGYVGSVR
+132 YIPGYVGSVR
-142 TIFSSLTE
+142 NIFSSLAD
-150 QIMSVSGYSELMT
+150 QIMNVSNYSDILKTFVENNNIRVFASV
-163 EFVSEN
+163 
-169 AVRVYS
+169 
-175 ASSFGETLTENNIYD
+175 GETLTENNIYD

-205 ISQFSGFADLISRTA
+205 ISQFSGLSDLIARTA
-220 DDSTNV
+220 EDSASV
-226 NMFLAYNITE
+226 NMFLSYNITE

-241 LQRGIQAGSVV
+241 LQRGLQAGSVV
-252 LIILA
+252 MIILA
-257 VLVPVLAWLTQW
+257 VLVPVLAWFTQW
-269 LNYKLMPQAAMADES
+269 LNYKLMPQSAMADD
-284 KNKKQSGSMESSLR
+284 KKKKGGMEASLR
-298 MMNTFMPIF
+298 MMNTYMPIV

-322 WVAGAVVRSIQ
+322 WITGALLRSIQ
-333 QIVVNRHM
+333 QIVINRHM
-341 KSLNIDELIAKNQ
+341 KAIDIDELIAKNQ
-354 EKANKKREKEGLPP
+354 EKANKKREKAGLPP
-368 QRITQQA
+368 QKITQQA
-375 RQNVRNIEFDE
+375 RQNVRNIEFE
-386 TAGKETQSKKT
+386 ERAEKETQKNQPNVS
-397 DVHETTAYYKENTE
+397 ETTAYYKENTE

-420 ANMVRQFDEKNSKR
+420 ANMVRQFDEKNKR

>member
-21 GWLINGIYI
+21 GWLINGIY
-30 VLEAIGIPN
+30 VLLEAIGIPN
-39 IGVAII
+39 IGIAII
-45 LFTVIIYLLLTPI
+45 LFTIVIYALLTPT

-93 KMSEETMA
+93 KMNEETMA

-132 HIPGYVGSVR
+132 YIPGYVGSVR
-142 TIFSSLTE
+142 NIFSSLAD
-150 QIMSVSGYSELMT
+150 QIMNVSNYSDILKTFVESNNIRVFASV
-163 EFVSEN
+163 
-169 AVRVYS
+169 
-175 ASSFGETLTENNIYD
+175 GETLTENNIYD

-205 ISQFSGFADLISRTA
+205 ISQFSGLSDLIARTA
-220 DDSTNV
+220 EDSASV
-226 NMFLAYNITE
+226 NMFLSYNITE

-241 LQRGIQAGSVV
+241 LQRGLQAGSVV
-252 LIILA
+252 MIILA
-257 VLVPVLAWLTQW
+257 VLVPVLAWFTQW
-269 LNYKLMPQAAMADES
+269 LNYKLMPQSAMADD
-284 KNKKQSGSMESSLR
+284 KKKKGGMEASLR
-298 MMNTFMPIF
+298 MMNTYMPIV

-322 WVAGAVVRSIQ
+322 WITGALLRSIQ
-333 QIVVNRHM
+333 QIVINRHM
-341 KSLNIDELIAKNQ
+341 KAIDIDELIAKNQ
-354 EKANKKREKEGLPP
+354 EKANKKREKAGLPP
-368 QRITQQA
+368 QKITQQA
-375 RQNVRNIEFDE
+375 RQNVRNIEFE
-386 TAGKETQSKKT
+386 ERAEKETQKNQPNVS
-397 DVHETTAYYKENTE
+397 ETTAYYRENTE

-420 ANMVRQFDEKNSKR
+420 ANMVRQFDEKNKR

>member
-21 GWLINGIYI
+21 GWLINGIY
-30 VLEAIGIPN
+30 VLLEAIGIPN
-39 IGVAII
+39 IGIAII
-45 LFTVIIYLLLTPI
+45 LFTIVIYALLTPT

-93 KMSEETMA
+93 KMNEETMA

-132 HIPGYVGSVR
+132 YIPGYVGSVR
-142 TIFSSLTE
+142 NIFSSLAD
-150 QIMSVSGYSELMT
+150 QIMNVSNYSDILKTFVENNNIRVFASV
-163 EFVSEN
+163 
-169 AVRVYS
+169 
-175 ASSFGETLTENNIYD
+175 GETLTENNIYD
-190 ILYVLKPSQWDKLAD
+190 ILYVLKPSQWDQLAD
-205 ISQFSGFADLISRTA
+205 ISQFSGLSDLIARTA
-220 DDSTNV
+220 EDSASV
-226 NMFLAYNITE
+226 NMFLSYNITE

-241 LQRGIQAGSVV
+241 LQRGLQAGSVV
-252 LIILA
+252 MIILA
-257 VLVPVLAWLTQW
+257 VLVPVLAWFTQW
-269 LNYKLMPQAAMADES
+269 LNYKLMPQSAMADD
-284 KNKKQSGSMESSLR
+284 KKKKGGMEASLR
-298 MMNTFMPIF
+298 MMNTYMPIV

-322 WVAGAVVRSIQ
+322 WITGALLRSIQ
-333 QIVVNRHM
+333 QIVINRHM
-341 KSLNIDELIAKNQ
+341 KAIDIDELIAKNQ
-354 EKANKKREKEGLPP
+354 EKANKKREKAGLPP
-368 QRITQQA
+368 QKITQQA
-375 RQNVRNIEFDE
+375 RQNVRNIEFE
-386 TAGKETQSKKT
+386 ERAEKETQKNQPNVS
-397 DVHETTAYYKENTE
+397 ETTAYYRENTE

-420 ANMVRQFDEKNSKR
+420 ANMVRQFDEKNKR

>member
-21 GWLINGIYI
+21 GWLINGIY
-30 VLEAIGIPN
+30 VLLEAIGIPN
-39 IGVAII
+39 IGIAII
-45 LFTVIIYLLLTPI
+45 LFTIVIYALLTPT

-93 KMSEETMA
+93 KMNEETMA

-132 HIPGYVGSVR
+132 YIPGYVGSVR
-142 TIFSSLTE
+142 NIFSSLAD
-150 QIMSVSGYSELMT
+150 QIMNVSNYSDILKTFVENNNIRVFASV
-163 EFVSEN
+163 
-169 AVRVYS
+169 
-175 ASSFGETLTENNIYD
+175 GETLTENNIYD

-205 ISQFSGFADLISRTA
+205 ISQFSGLSDLIARTA
-220 DDSTNV
+220 EDSASV
-226 NMFLAYNITE
+226 NMFLSYNITE

-241 LQRGIQAGSVV
+241 LQRGLQAGSVV
-252 LIILA
+252 MIILA
-257 VLVPVLAWLTQW
+257 VLVPVLAWFTQW
-269 LNYKLMPQAAMADES
+269 LNYKLMPQSAMADD
-284 KNKKQSGSMESSLR
+284 KKKKGGMEASLR
-298 MMNTFMPIF
+298 MMNTYMPIV

-322 WVAGAVVRSIQ
+322 WITGALLRSIQ
-333 QIVVNRHM
+333 QIVINRHM
-341 KSLNIDELIAKNQ
+341 KAIDIDELIAKNQ
-354 EKANKKREKEGLPP
+354 EKANKKREKAGLPP
-368 QRITQQA
+368 QKITQQA
-375 RQNVRNIEFDE
+375 RQNVRNIEFE
-386 TAGKETQSKKT
+386 ERAEKETQKNQPNVS
-397 DVHETTAYYKENTE
+397 ETTAYYKENTE

-420 ANMVRQFDEKNSKR
+420 ANMVRQFDEKNKR

>member
-21 GWLINGIYI
+21 GWLINGIY
-30 VLEAIGIPN
+30 VLLEAIGIPN
-39 IGVAII
+39 IGIAII
-45 LFTVIIYLLLTPI
+45 LFTIVIYALLTPT

-93 KMSEETMA
+93 KMNEETMA

-132 HIPGYVGSVR
+132 YIPGYVGSVR
-142 TIFSSLTE
+142 NIFSSLAD
-150 QIMSVSGYSELMT
+150 QIMNVSNYSDILKTFVENNNIRVFASV
-163 EFVSEN
+163 
-169 AVRVYS
+169 
-175 ASSFGETLTENNIYD
+175 GETLTENNIYD
-190 ILYVLKPSQWDKLAD
+190 ILYILKPSQWDKLAD
-205 ISQFSGFADLISRTA
+205 ISQFSGLSDLIARTA
-220 DDSTNV
+220 EDSASV
-226 NMFLAYNITE
+226 NMFLSYNITE

-241 LQRGIQAGSVV
+241 LQRGLQAGSVV
-252 LIILA
+252 MIILA
-257 VLVPVLAWLTQW
+257 VLVPVLAWFTQW
-269 LNYKLMPQAAMADES
+269 LNYKLMPQSAMADD
-284 KNKKQSGSMESSLR
+284 KKKKGGMEASLR
-298 MMNTFMPIF
+298 MMNTYMPIV

-322 WVAGAVVRSIQ
+322 WITGALLRSIQ
-333 QIVVNRHM
+333 QIVINRHM
-341 KSLNIDELIAKNQ
+341 KAIDMDELIAKNQ
-354 EKANKKREKEGLPP
+354 EKANKKREKAGLPP
-368 QRITQQA
+368 QKITQQA
-375 RQNVRNIEFDE
+375 RQNVRNIEFE
-386 TAGKETQSKKT
+386 ERAEKETQKNQPNVS
-397 DVHETTAYYKENTE
+397 ETTAYYKENTE

-420 ANMVRQFDEKNSKR
+420 ANMVRQFDEKNKR